1 MKKICLGFLFILLLC
16 VQVFAKNKVLVND
29 GVLDLSNWNWQK
41 DGAVNLTGTWEFY
54 WHKFYNPEFF
64 YDSTYTKHYAF
75 VPSFWND
82 YITQPTNQ
90 HKGFGYATYRL
101 VVLCPSSKEQLALK
115 FMTIESAYRLF
126 VNGKE
131 ILNVGNA
138 DTSDNKTITDQRP
151 TIINVTPENNKLDIV
166 VQVSNFHNSQGGVW
180 DVVKLGTTRQI
191 STNQVTNISLELFV
205 TGCLLISA
213 IYYAILFIYFRKRY
227 VLLFFSLICFSLC
240 IRSFVKGDMPV
251 LYIFN
256 ISGDFARRL
265 EYISL
270 YFSVPAMALLSYYLF
285 PKDFSKKALYII
297 VPVCTVF
304 IFLSLFTSYYVFTYP
319 VKYFELIM
327 LFAGFYGL
335 YAYIHA
341 TINKRPGSL
350 LFLAGFCILLATA
363 INDILYS
370 NLIIETVPLFYVGVL
385 FFVITLSV
393 LLSRQFSNNLSE
405 LHVANVKL
413 SSANDELGVMNNE
426 IKQKN
431 EELKKINQELDSFV
445 NRTSHD
451 LRAPLHSVLGIIEA
465 ARQETNPES
474 LQQYFFMQQKTLKRM
489 NNLINDIIDFSK
501 NKRLRIDLK
510 EIDFTKLVENA
521 LEDHSFM
528 LNSQKIH
535 KNINIKQYEK
545 FISDPRRISIIINNL
560 VSNAIKYADPSKTQ
574 QEITINISTIDSMA
588 IIEVADNGIG
598 IEEQHLSKI
607 FTLFYRATS
616 SATGSGLGLYIIKE
630 TVEKLSGYVTINSE
644 KGTGTVIKITIPD
657 LGHTL

>member
-1 MKKICLGFLFILLLC
+1 MLLC
-16 VQVFAKNKVLVND
+16 VQLFAKNKVLVNN

-54 WHKFYNPEFF
+54 WHKFYAPEFF
-64 YDSTYTKHYAF
+64 YDSSYTKHYAF

-82 YITQPTNQ
+82 YITHPTNQ
-90 HKGFGYATYRL
+90 HKGFGYATYHL
-101 VVLCPSSKEQLALK
+101 VVLCPLSKEQLALK

-138 DTSDNKTITDQRP
+138 DTSAIGTIADQRP
-151 TIINVTPENNKLDIV
+151 MIVNVTPENNKLDIV
-166 VQVSNFHNSQGGVW
+166 VQISNFHNRRGGLW
-180 DVVKLGTTRQI
+180 DVVKLGTTQQM
-191 STNQVTNISLELFV
+191 STNSIINISLELFV
-205 TGCLLISA
+205 TGCLFISG
-213 IYYAILFIYFRKRY
+213 IYYVILFIYFRKRY
-227 VLLFFSLICFSLC
+227 VLLFFSLVCFSLC

-256 ISGDFARRL
+256 ISGEFARRL

-270 YFSVPAMALLSYYLF
+270 YFSVPAMALFSYHLF

-297 VPVCTVF
+297 VPVCATF
-304 IFLSLFTSYYVFTYP
+304 IFLSIFTSYYVFTYP
-319 VKYFELIM
+319 VKYFQAIM

-335 YAYIHA
+335 YVYIQA

-350 LFLAGFCILLATA
+350 LFLAGFCILLVTA

-405 LHVANVKL
+405 LHLANVKL
-413 SSANDELGVMNNE
+413 SAVNDELGLMNNE

-431 EELKKINQELDSFV
+431 EDLKKTNHELDSFV

-465 ARQETNPES
+465 ARHETNPES
-474 LQQYFFMQQKTLKRM
+474 LQEYFSMQEKTLKRM
-489 NNLINDIIDFSK
+489 NSLINDIIDFSK
-501 NKRLRIDLK
+501 NKRLRIELK
-510 EIDFTKLVENA
+510 EIDFAKLVENA

-528 LNSQKIH
+528 LNSQNIH

-560 VSNAIKYADPSKTQ
+560 ISNAIKYADPSKIQ
-574 QEITINISTIDSMA
+574 PEITINISITDSMA

-630 TVEKLSGYVTINSE
+630 TVEKLGGYITINSQ
-644 KGTGTVIKITIPD
+644 KGTGTVIKIIIPD